1 MSVVAR
7 QGLKY
12 TIIGYVGF
20 LIGMI
25 SAIFVFP
32 HDFEFYGK
40 LRYILPAAE
49 MLVPFVVLGIS
60 YSNVK
65 FFHKVQADGREQNM
79 LSLSLFAIAINFVIF
94 ACFFFIIPYLFPEFK
109 NTHAWKSKEIILP
122 LTLILSF
129 CAIFNKYTSNFKR
142 IAVSNIFDNIL
153 PKIANLGAFIIFYFL
168 SDYATR
174 NFEISQYVAFGFF
187 FLVFIIILLGYIFY
201 TNRLQKIKFDFRTDY
216 FKENK
221 FYREFFNYSFF
232 GFLGTFGNY
241 LAINNIMIGEY
252 FGMEENGIYST
263 LYALI
268 SLISIPQLGLFNIS
282 APIISKTLA
291 DGDMEELDRFHKKT
305 SLTLYFLGA
314 VLFSC
319 IMVGFPYLTTF
330 IKNGTQLREYEPVIW
345 IWGSAVLIDLA
356 TGFNGNIISLSKYY
370 KFNIIVMLVLAAC
383 TIGLN
388 LFFINNTEFGLV
400 GIALS
405 TAISLITFNV
415 IKIVFNYVKFKVSPL
430 SIEMIFVSII
440 CTLAITVAIVL
451 PNSSNNF
458 ANLVYKPAVVLIL
471 IGIGN
476 YFTKVFPIEN
486 YLNKKFIKS
495 IFKFNRTK

>member
-7 QGLKY
+7 QGFKY
-12 TIIGYVGF
+12 SIIGYIGF
-20 LIGMI
+20 LLGTI
-25 SAIFVFP
+25 SAIFIFP
-32 HDFEFYGK
+32 NDFEFYGK
-40 LRYILPAAE
+40 LRYILPTAE

-65 FFHKVQADGREQNM
+65 FFHRVEKDGKKQNM
-79 LSLSLFAIAINFVIF
+79 LSLSLLAVLINFILFTAV
-94 ACFFFIIPYLFPEFK
+94 FFILPYFYPKFTKLE
-109 NTHAWKSKEIILP
+109 AWKTKEIILP
-122 LTLILSF
+122 LVVLLSF
-129 CAIFNKYTSNFKR
+129 CAVFNKYTSNYKR
-142 IAVSNIFDNIL
+142 IVVSNIFDNL
-153 PKIANLGAFIIFYFL
+153 FPKIANLGAFCLFFYFAL
-168 SDYATR
+168 SQK
-174 NFEISQYVAFGFF
+174 IAFAFF
-187 FLVFIIILLGYIFY
+187 FGMFSLMLLGYIYY
-201 TNRLQKIKFDFRTDY
+201 TNKLEKIQLDFSTDY
-216 FKENK
+216 FKKDNFWK
-221 FYREFFNYSFF
+221 EFSNYSFF

-241 LAINNIMIGEY
+241 LAINSFMIGE
-252 FGMEENGIYST
+252 FMGMEENGIYAV

-291 DGDMEELDRFHKKT
+291 EGDMEELDRFHKKT

-319 IMVGFPYLTTF
+319 IMVGFPYLTHF
-330 IKNGTQLREYEPVIW
+330 MPKNGTMLREYEPVVW

-370 KFNIIVMLVLAAC
+370 RFNILVMLLLAGL

-388 LFFINNTEFGLV
+388 YYFIKNTDLKLI

-405 TAISLITFNV
+405 TAISLTTYNV
-415 IKIVFNYVKFKVSPL
+415 IKIAFNYIVFKVSPL

-451 PNSSNNF
+451 PNFDSNF
-458 ANLVYKPAVVLIL
+458 INLLYKPAVVILLIY
-471 IGIGN
+471 IGN
-476 YFTKVFPIEN
+476 HFTKIFPIED
-486 YLNKKFIKS
+486 YLNMRFIKS
-495 IFKFNRTK
+495 ILKFK

>member
-7 QGLKY
+7 QGFKY
-12 TIIGYVGF
+12 SIIGYIGF
-20 LIGMI
+20 LLGTV
-25 SAIFVFP
+25 SAIFIFP
-32 HDFEFYGK
+32 NDFEFYGK
-40 LRYILPAAE
+40 LRYILPTAE

-65 FFHKVQADGREQNM
+65 FFHTVERDGKKQNM
-79 LSLSLFAIAINFVIF
+79 LSLSLFTVFINFLIF
-94 ACFFFIIPYLFPEFK
+94 TVVFFILPYFYPKFRHSE
-109 NTHAWKSKEIILP
+109 AWKIKEMILP
-122 LTLILSF
+122 LILILSF
-129 CAIFNKYTSNFKR
+129 CAIFNKYTSNYKR
-142 IAVSNIFDNIL
+142 IVVSNIFDNL
-153 PKIANLGAFIIFYFL
+153 FPKIANLGAFCL
-168 SDYATR
+168 
-174 NFEISQYVAFGFF
+174 FF
-187 FLVFIIILLGYIFY
+187 FALSQNITAATSQKIAFAFFFGIFFLMLLGYIYY
-201 TNRLQKIKFDFRTDY
+201 TNKLEKIKLDFNTDY
-216 FKENK
+216 FKKNNFWK
-221 FYREFFNYSFF
+221 EFFNYSFF

-241 LAINNIMIGEY
+241 LAINSFMIGE
-252 FGMEENGIYST
+252 FMGMEEVGIYSV

-282 APIISKTLA
+282 APIINKTLA

-319 IMVGFPYLTTF
+319 IMVGFPYLTQF
-330 IKNGTQLREYEPVIW
+330 MPKNGTMLREYEPVVW

-370 KFNIIVMLVLAAC
+370 RFNILVMLLLAGL

-388 LFFINNTEFGLV
+388 YYFIKNTDLKLI

-405 TAISLITFNV
+405 TAISLSIYNV
-415 IKIVFNYVKFKVSPL
+415 VKIIFNYFVFKVSPL

-451 PNSSNNF
+451 PNFNSNLI
-458 ANLVYKPAVVLIL
+458 NLVYKPAVVLIL
-471 IGIGN
+471 IYIGN
-476 YFTKVFPIEN
+476 YFTKIFPIED
-486 YLNKKFIKS
+486 YLNMKFIKS
-495 IFKFNRTK
+495 VFKIK

>member
-7 QGLKY
+7 QGFKY
-12 TIIGYVGF
+12 SIIGYIGF
-20 LIGMI
+20 LLGTV
-25 SAIFVFP
+25 SAIFIFP
-32 HDFEFYGK
+32 NDFEFYGK
-40 LRYILPAAE
+40 LRYILPTAE

-65 FFHKVQADGREQNM
+65 FFHTVERDGKKQNM
-79 LSLSLFAIAINFVIF
+79 LSLSLLTVFINFLIF
-94 ACFFFIIPYLFPEFK
+94 TVVFFILPYFYPKFSHSE
-109 NTHAWKSKEIILP
+109 AWKIKEMILP
-122 LTLILSF
+122 LILILSF
-129 CAIFNKYTSNFKR
+129 CAIFNKYTSNYKR
-142 IAVSNIFDNIL
+142 IVVSNIFDNL
-153 PKIANLGAFIIFYFL
+153 FPKIANLGAFCL
-168 SDYATR
+168 
-174 NFEISQYVAFGFF
+174 FF
-187 FLVFIIILLGYIFY
+187 FALSQNITAATSQKIAFAFFFGIFFLMLLGYIYY
-201 TNRLQKIKFDFRTDY
+201 TNKLEKIKLDFNTDY
-216 FKENK
+216 FKKNNFWK
-221 FYREFFNYSFF
+221 EFFNYSFF

-241 LAINNIMIGEY
+241 LAINSFMIGE
-252 FGMEENGIYST
+252 FMGMEEVGIYSV

-282 APIISKTLA
+282 APIINKTLA

-319 IMVGFPYLTTF
+319 IMVGFPYLTQF
-330 IKNGTQLREYEPVIW
+330 MPKNGTMLREYEPVVW

-370 KFNIIVMLVLAAC
+370 RFNILVMLLLAGL

-388 LFFINNTEFGLV
+388 YYFIKNTDLKLI

-405 TAISLITFNV
+405 TAISLSIYNV
-415 IKIVFNYVKFKVSPL
+415 VKIIFNYFVFKVSPL

-451 PNSSNNF
+451 PNFNSNLI
-458 ANLVYKPAVVLIL
+458 NLVYKPAVVLIL
-471 IGIGN
+471 IYIGN
-476 YFTKVFPIEN
+476 YFTKIFPIED
-486 YLNKKFIKS
+486 YLNMKFIKS
-495 IFKFNRTK
+495 VFKIK